1 MSQNQ
6 CRVAVIGAGSMAREH
21 LRAFAD
27 VPGVL
32 LTGIHSRTRARAEAL
47 AAEFGISAVCDDIA
61 SLYAASKADLV
72 VVTVTELSMAAVAKA
87 CFAFPWTILLEK
99 PAGYDLADAVGIAE
113 AAGAARARVH
123 VALNR
128 RHLSSTR
135 TALDDLNAVPGPR
148 FIHVQDQESMAQAA
162 AIGHPETVVR
172 NWMYANAVHMVD
184 YLAVFGRGTV
194 TSVTPVQP
202 WDPERPGIVLAKV
215 EFSSG
220 DLALYEAVWNG
231 PAPWACT
238 VTTPARRWEMRP
250 LEKAV
255 FQNAGERMLNPA
267 PLHPWD
273 EAFKPGFRRQA
284 ELAVQVAGGGP
295 SDGLPTLEDSL
306 ATMRLIAA
314 IYGDE
319 KHGGGNG
326 SGKAAG

>member
-1 MSQNQ
+1 
-6 CRVAVIGAGSMAREH
+6 MAREH
-21 LRAFAD
+21 IRAFAD
-27 VPGVL
+27 IPGVVL
-32 LTGIHSRTRARAEAL
+32 AGIHSRTRSRAEAL
-47 AAEFGISAVCDDIA
+47 AAEFGIATVCDDIA
-61 SLYAASKADLV
+61 GLYEATQADLV

-87 CFAFPWTILLEK
+87 CFAFPWMVLLEK
-99 PAGYDLADAVGIAE
+99 PAGYDLADAIGIAE
-113 AAGAARARVH
+113 AARAAGSRVH

-135 TALDDLNAVPGPR
+135 TMLEDLNARPEPR

-162 AIGHPETVVR
+162 AIGHPELVVR

-184 YLAVFGRGTV
+184 YLLAFGRGAV

-202 WDPERPGIVLAKV
+202 WDPERPGIVLARI

-220 DLALYEAVWNG
+220 DLGLYEAVWNG

-238 VTTPARRWEMRP
+238 VTTPERRWEVRP

-255 FQNAGERMLNPA
+255 FQNAGERTLNPA

-284 ELAVQVAGGGP
+284 ELAVQATGGGP
-295 SDGLPTLEDSL
+295 PDGLPTLEDSL
-306 ATMRLIAA
+306 ATMLLIAA

-319 KHGGGNG
+319 RLGDGDG
-326 SGKAAG
+326 SGKAAA